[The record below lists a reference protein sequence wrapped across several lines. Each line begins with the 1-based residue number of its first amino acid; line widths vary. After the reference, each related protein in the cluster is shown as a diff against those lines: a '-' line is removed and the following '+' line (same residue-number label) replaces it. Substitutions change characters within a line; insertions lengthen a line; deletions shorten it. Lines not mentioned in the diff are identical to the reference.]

1 MFTGDR
7 NVEIRLGSGHS
18 QGGGGVLNAPI
29 VPILGDSVYGI
40 KVE

>member
-1 MFTGDR
+1 M
-7 NVEIRLGSGHS
+7 EIRLGSGHS
-18 QGGGGVLNAPI
+18 QGGGVLNAPI